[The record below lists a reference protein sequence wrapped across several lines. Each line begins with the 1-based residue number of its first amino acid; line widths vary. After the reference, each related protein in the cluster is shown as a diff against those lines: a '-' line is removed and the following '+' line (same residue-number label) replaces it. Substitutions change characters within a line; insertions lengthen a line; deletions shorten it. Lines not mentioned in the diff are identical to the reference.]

1 MSYVDTS
8 KTVALNIRGLGP
20 GQTVLA
26 KVMRKRVRANG
37 GHAGAPPF
45 FRTTVLSFRNEAFPD
60 TQTLNFSVECTHT
73 QIQYSLFLKL
83 QRETLRFLY

>member
-20 GQTVLA
+20 GKTVLA
-26 KVMRKRVRANG
+26 KVVRKQVSANG
-37 GHAGAPPF
+37 GHARAPPF

-60 TQTLNFSVECTHT
+60 TQTFNFSVKCTHT
-73 QIQYSLFLKL
+73 QIQHSVFLKL
-83 QRETLRFLY
+83 QREKLRFLY